1 MPKTDESASSRQ
13 QRTELKAEERIS
25 QRGGAAFERRPTTA
39 KRVQGIRGDA
49 GAGTFNEATYRSNS
63 RFFGKNPGPGPTSS
77 KPTMEQTQATI
88 KLLRKM

>member
-13 QRTELKAEERIS
+13 ARTELRAEERVS

-39 KRVQGIRGDA
+39 KRVRGIRGDA
-49 GAGTFNEATYRSNS
+49 GAGTFNEAKYRDNS
-63 RFFGKNPGPGPTSS
+63 KFFGIDPGPGPVAS